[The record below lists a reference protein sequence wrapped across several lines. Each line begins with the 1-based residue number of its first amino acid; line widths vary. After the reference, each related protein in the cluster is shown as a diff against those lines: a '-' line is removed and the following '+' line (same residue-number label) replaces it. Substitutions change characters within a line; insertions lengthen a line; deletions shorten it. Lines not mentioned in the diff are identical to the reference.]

1 MGRSST
7 IDVRQSTLHI
17 RQSTLNMQKLILIKH
32 AAPLVDPAKSSDLWK
47 LSEAGREQAAR
58 LAESLRALELA
69 SMVSSEE
76 PKANETAE
84 IIARALGVNVNTS
97 HDLREHD
104 RRNVPHM
111 RSRDFISMVEL
122 FFRKP
127 NERVLGS
134 ETASEALARFEKA
147 VDEVIASHPEG
158 NVGIVA
164 HGTVIAL
171 YLAAHSQRN
180 GFELWRA
187 MGLPSYAV
195 IGLPERAVERVVE
208 KI

>member
-1 MGRSST
+1 
-7 IDVRQSTLHI
+7 
-17 RQSTLNMQKLILIKH
+17 MQKLILIKH
-32 AAPLVDPAKSSDLWK
+32 AAPLVDPAKASDQWK
-47 LSEAGREQAAR
+47 LSEAGREQANR
-58 LAESLRALELA
+58 LAEGLATMELRSL
-69 SMVSSEE
+69 VSSEE
-76 PKANETAE
+76 PKARETAE
-84 IIARALGVNVNTS
+84 IVAEKLAIPTS
-97 HDLREHD
+97 TVIGLREHD

-111 RSRDFISMVEL
+111 KSRDFISMVEL

-127 NERVLGS
+127 SERVLGS
-134 ETASEALARFEKA
+134 ETANEALERFSRA
-147 VDEVIASHPEG
+147 VDDAIAGASEG

-195 IGLPERAVERVVE
+195 MSLPERNMEQVVE